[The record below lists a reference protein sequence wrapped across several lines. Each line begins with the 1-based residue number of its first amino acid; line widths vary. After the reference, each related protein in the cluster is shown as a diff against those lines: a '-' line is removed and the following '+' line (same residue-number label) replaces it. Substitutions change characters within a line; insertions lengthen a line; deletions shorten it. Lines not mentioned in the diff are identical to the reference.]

1 MQMEFLVD
9 ILSVAVYVRGV
20 SENSGGHAWVIDGYK
35 QRITNV
41 TYYHREPQYNIYIEK
56 IGYGDYYYHCNWG
69 GAKITTAMF
78 GVLISSVH
86 IMERVLT
93 LIKIILCIKPAN

>member
-20 SENSGGHAWVIDGYK
+20 SENCEGHAWVIDGYK

-41 TYYHREPQYNIYIEK
+41 TYYHGEPQYNIYREK

-69 GAKITTAMF
+69 
-78 GVLISSVH
+78 
-86 IMERVLT
+86 
-93 LIKIILCIKPAN
+93 